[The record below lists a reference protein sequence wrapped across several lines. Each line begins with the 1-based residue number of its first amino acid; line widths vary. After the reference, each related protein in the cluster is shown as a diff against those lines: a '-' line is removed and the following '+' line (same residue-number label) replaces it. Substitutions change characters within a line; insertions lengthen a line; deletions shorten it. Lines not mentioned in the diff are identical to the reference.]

1 MNIFFSLMVLTGIFT
16 WIAIF
21 LMIGLIW
28 IESK

>member
-1 MNIFFSLMVLTGIFT
+1 MSVFFTLMALTGICT